1 MLILSVNLSVFD
13 NLMNNLKSMSLSM
26 RTKTKLNIVLIVISA
41 LLLAIYVWPQGVNK
55 GLATVQSWFGSE
67 NPYQLEE
74 KPFSLGLDLQG
85 GSHLL
90 YEADVSQIASSEIES
105 SVEGVRDVIEKRV
118 NALGVSEPQ
127 VQTNKTGDSWR
138 IIVELAGIKDI
149 KEAIKM
155 IGETPLLEF
164 KELNNEPL
172 RALTAE
178 EKAQMDQYNKDA
190 EARANN
196 FLAQAKANPEGFEE
210 LANANSELVPSI
222 DLGLGDDVKV
232 SAATD
237 LGYVDRSN
245 ATYEA
250 LYKAAEVSGVNT
262 IVANL
267 VEWNGGWNVVR
278 VLDKKEEKKEY
289 HAAHILVCYKGATSC
304 IQERSKEEA
313 LALITELKGQATVGD
328 AFYTLAKEKSD
339 ESIAKDTGGELGWFA
354 DGVMVKPFEDAV
366 KAMAV
371 NTISDVVETDFGY
384 HIIWKIEDRVIPEYH
399 LQHLWIAKKTEADI
413 VPVPPRW
420 KNTELSGKDLKR
432 ADIIFDQY
440 LGTPE
445 ISLEFTDE
453 GKDLFAAVTGRNVG
467 KPIAIYLD
475 GRAIV
480 DANGDGII
488 SEGEEYA
495 PTVNEAITD
504 GKAVIQGQYTLEEAK
519 ILKQR
524 LNAGALPVPITMIS
538 QETVGATLGQESLN
552 KSLSAGLWGFLAL
565 ALFMIIYYRLP
576 GLLAVLAL
584 AFYTLLVLT
593 VFRFIPVTLT
603 LSGIAGFI
611 LSIGMAVDANVLIFE
626 RLREELKSGKP
637 LSLALADGFKRAWP
651 AIFDG
656 NMSTLITCIILM
668 WFGSSMIKGFA
679 VTLTIGILMSM
690 FTAMVITK
698 ILLTFASGNKD
709 QVKKWLYRV

>member
-1 MLILSVNLSVFD
+1 MLILSQNLSVFD
-13 NLMNNLKSMSLSM
+13 NLMNNLKSMSLSI
-26 RTKTKLNIVLIVISA
+26 RTKTKLNVVLIAISA
-41 LLLAIYVWPQGVNK
+41 VLLAIYVWPQGVNK
-55 GLATVQSWFGSE
+55 GLSTVQSWFGSE
-67 NPYQLEE
+67 TPWQLEE
-74 KPFSLGLDLQG
+74 NPFSLGLDLQG
-85 GSHLL
+85 GSHLV
-90 YEADVSQIASSEIES
+90 YEADVSNLSAGEVEASM
-105 SVEGVRDVIEKRV
+105 EGVRDVIEKRV
-118 NALGVSEPQ
+118 NAFGVSEPQ
-127 VQTNKTGDSWR
+127 VQTNKSGESWR
-138 IIVELAGIKDI
+138 IIVELAGVKDV

-155 IGETPLLEF
+155 IGATPLLEF
-164 KELNNEPL
+164 KELNDEPL

-178 EKAQMDQYNKDA
+178 EKAQLDQYNKDA

-196 FLAQAKANPEGFEE
+196 FLAQAKANPAGFEE

-232 SAATD
+232 QANID
-237 LGYVDRSN
+237 LDYVDRSN

-250 LYKAAEVSGVNT
+250 LYKAAETSGANT

-267 VEWNGGWNVVR
+267 VDWNGGWNVVR

-289 HAAHILVCYKGATSC
+289 HAAHILVCYKGATAC
-304 IQERSKEEA
+304 TQERSKEEA

-371 NTISDVVETDFGY
+371 NTISDVLETDFGY

-399 LQHLWIAKKTEADI
+399 LQHLWVAKKTEADI
-413 VPVPPRW
+413 VPPPARW

-432 ADIIFDQY
+432 ADIVTDQY

-453 GKDLFAAVTGRNVG
+453 GKELFAAVTGRNVG
-467 KPIAIYLD
+467 KPIAIFLD
-475 GRAIV
+475 GQAIV
-480 DANGDGII
+480 DANGDGVI

-495 PTVNEAITD
+495 PTVNQEITD
-504 GKAVIQGQYTLEEAK
+504 GKAVIQGQYTMEEAK

-524 LNAGALPVPITMIS
+524 LNAGALPVPITMVS
-538 QETVGATLGQESLN
+538 QETVGATLGQESLSQ
-552 KSLSAGLWGFLAL
+552 SLKAGMWGFLIL
-565 ALFMIIYYRLP
+565 ALFMIAYYRLP
-576 GLLAVLAL
+576 GLLAVFAL
-584 AFYTLLVLT
+584 AFYSLLVLT
-593 VFRFIPVTLT
+593 IFRFIPVTLT
-603 LSGIAGFI
+603 LSGIAGFV

-626 RLREELKSGKP
+626 RLREELKTGKP
-637 LSLALADGFKRAWP
+637 LSLSLNDAFTRAWP

-656 NMSTLITCIILM
+656 NMSTLITCLILM
-668 WFGSSMIKGFA
+668 WFGTSMIKGFA
-679 VTLTIGILMSM
+679 ITLTIGILMSM

-698 ILLTFASGNKD
+698 ILLMFSSGKSEK
-709 QVKKWLYRV
+709 VSKWLYRV